1 VRVGELSVSELTRR
15 VTKGQFAFRIGPF
28 TVSLDSGLPGVVAN
42 MHALYRDYPLVE
54 PGDWLDFHLALDAPS
69 MLRRLFRP
77 QVIFSQ
83 DGFIP
88 FKPLPQDQAFA
99 MFEWGLN
106 WCVASNAHQYLIVHA
121 AVVAYGDVA
130 LILPGSPGS
139 GKSTLCAALVSR
151 GWRLLSDEM
160 TLLAFSDKKAW
171 PVPRPVSL
179 KNESIGVIRDYV
191 PDCFIGEVVNDTAK
205 GTVAHMRP
213 PKASVLAGNLPA
225 TPALVVFPKYK
236 VGAATKLTP
245 LSRGK
250 AFIELA
256 RNSFN
261 YHVLGSEGFRLLTEV
276 VDGCDTYDFEYQYLD
291 EAMDKMKEL
300 AERVLANGS

>member
-1 VRVGELSVSELTRR
+1 MMVGELSISDLRQR
-15 VTKGQFAFRIGPF
+15 IKKGQFAFRVGPF
-28 TVSLDSGLPGVVAN
+28 TVSLNSALPGVVEN
-42 MHALYRDYPLVE
+42 IRALYRDYPLVE
-54 PGDWLDFHLALDAPS
+54 SGDSLDFYLDLKAPS
-69 MLRRLFRP
+69 RLRRLFRP

-83 DGFIP
+83 DGFVP
-88 FKPLPQDQAFA
+88 FKPLPQNQSFA

-106 WCVASNAHQYLIVHA
+106 WCVASNAHQFLIVHA
-121 AVVAYGDVA
+121 AVIAYGDAA

-139 GKSTLCAALVSR
+139 GKSTLCAALVNR

-160 TLLAFSDKKAW
+160 TLLAFSDNKAW

-179 KNESIGVIRDYV
+179 KNESIRIIQDYA

-213 PKASVLAGNLPA
+213 TKASVHASDLPA

-236 VGAATKLTP
+236 AGAETKLTP

-261 YHVLGSEGFRLLTEV
+261 YHVLGEEGFRMLAEV
-276 VDGCDTYDFEYQYLD
+276 VDQCDTYEFEYQYLD
-291 EAMDKMKEL
+291 EAVDKMNGL
-300 AERVLANGS
+300 AEGVLIDGS